1 MFTDTQHWSFW
12 QERCLISS
20 QESSCFVERLYHS
33 VHTLFLASTITCNIT
48 SLSSQNHELFLS
60 RLVHLHRQI
69 SCFCKEIFVPNQ
81 RVLGLA
87 LQHLWLI
94 GVDHKVMKKAKN
106 GAVFQTREE
115 VEEEDHARWELK
127 IVSRHCSHRTII
139 FHNCIIIKWSW
150 KGMLRN
156 KLELLSAGGLIM
168 KTNWL

>member
-1 MFTDTQHWSFW
+1 MTSRAAAVLTKPNAWNFWRYSTLSRQFENRASDEHMFTDTQRWSFW

-33 VHTLFLASTITCNIT
+33 VHTFFSAITITCNIT

-69 SCFCKEIFVPNQ
+69 SCFGIEIFVPNQ
-81 RVLGLA
+81 RVFCLA

-115 VEEEDHARWELK
+115 VEEEDHAR
-127 IVSRHCSHRTII
+127 
-139 FHNCIIIKWSW
+139 
-150 KGMLRN
+150 
-156 KLELLSAGGLIM
+156 
-168 KTNWL
+168 